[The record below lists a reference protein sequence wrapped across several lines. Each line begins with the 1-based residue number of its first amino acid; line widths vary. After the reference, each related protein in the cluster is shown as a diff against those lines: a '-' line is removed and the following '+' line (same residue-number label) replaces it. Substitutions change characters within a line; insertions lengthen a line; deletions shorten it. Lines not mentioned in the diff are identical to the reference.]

1 MGSASDPRAADWL
14 GACRRSVGAIRGM
27 LGDHPTIAARLR
39 ETGTRGEGGDRTL
52 LIDEAAEGVGFAE
65 LDKLHAA
72 GARFTAVSEERGV
85 VDFGSEDVRVVIDP
99 IDGSTNAKRG
109 LPHFALSVAV
119 AHGETMA
126 DVVFGFVQDFG
137 PREEWVAWR
146 GRGAQ
151 LDGVP
156 LDPGLGE
163 RRTRDGK
170 LEVIGVESADPRWVM
185 QSADALAETAHR
197 MRAIGA
203 IAVSLCQVAAARFDA
218 MASLKRCRAVDAAA
232 AQLIVR
238 EAGGLVSFIAFDD
251 PLSAPLDLEGHSPVI
266 AARTEAGL
274 ADVAKIPVWPQS
286 RIARTL
292 GRLVGVIVW
301 NLAGTVARGVA
312 NLQPAGAP
320 APFEQLAGPAE
331 EAERLVSAYT
341 RLVPAQPVPAAEAVD
356 RSSWIEANLAGLAG
370 GVGPAA

>member
-1 MGSASDPRAADWL
+1 MAAAPDPEAADWL
-14 GACRRSVGAIRGM
+14 GACRRSVTAIRGM
-27 LGDHPTIAARLR
+27 LGDRPTIAERVR

-52 LIDEAAEGVGFAE
+52 LIDEAAEDVVFAE
-65 LDKLHAA
+65 LDKLYAG

-85 VDFGSEDVRVVIDP
+85 VDFGSTEVLVVIDP

-109 LPHFALSVAV
+109 LPHYALSVAV
-119 AHGETMA
+119 AFGDTMN

-151 LDGVP
+151 LDGIR
-156 LDPGLGE
+156 LDPSLGE

-185 QSADALAETAHR
+185 RSADAMAETAHR

-218 MASLKRCRAVDAAA
+218 MASLRRCRAVDAAA

-238 EAGGLVSFIAFDD
+238 EAGGLVSFIAYDD
-251 PLSAPLDLEGHSPVI
+251 PLAAPLDLEPHSPVI
-266 AARTEAGL
+266 AARSPEGL
-274 ADVAKIPVWPQS
+274 ASAATLPLWP
-286 RIARTL
+286 
-292 GRLVGVIVW
+292 
-301 NLAGTVARGVA
+301 
-312 NLQPAGAP
+312 
-320 APFEQLAGPAE
+320 E
-331 EAERLVSAYT
+331 
-341 RLVPAQPVPAAEAVD
+341 
-356 RSSWIEANLAGLAG
+356 
-370 GVGPAA
+370 